1 MDVKGLISVKTF
13 SAEPSI
19 INRNGKTCC
28 SINAWKI
35 RVRYLNTLHANI
47 RLGRKILSSSN
58 NSYLRGKKFYNIGRG
73 ARKLKGDN
81 LKVVWA

>member
-1 MDVKGLISVKTF
+1 MDFNGIISVKTF

-28 SINAWKI
+28 FINAWKI
-35 RVRYLNTLHANI
+35 IVRDLSILHATI
-47 RLGRKILSSSN
+47 TLGRKILSSSN
-58 NSYLRGKKFYNIGRG
+58 NSYLRGKKFYDFSRG